1 MCLKFCAAAVVAAV
15 GLAAGQGLR
24 GIDESKL
31 VDLTHTF
38 DENAV
43 YWPTAKPFRWH
54 KDAWGRGPG
63 GQWYASASF
72 EASEHLGTH
81 IDSPIHFAE
90 GQATTDALPLRQ
102 LIGPAA
108 VIDISKACAA
118 DRDYQLARA
127 DVELWERM
135 HGRLPTGAI
144 VLARTGWSAFWPDR
158 KRYLGSDTPGD
169 VRNLHFPGI
178 SVEAAKLLVDR
189 RVDGVGID
197 TASLDHGPSTEFRT
211 HRILNRAGVYGLEN
225 VANLNRVPATGATVI
240 ALPVKIRSGTGGPV
254 RVIAILP

>member
-1 MCLKFCAAAVVAAV
+1 MTLKFWAAVMAAAMGA
-15 GLAAGQGLR
+15 AAGQGLR

-63 GQWYASASF
+63 GEWYASASF

-90 GQATTDALPLRQ
+90 GQAATDALTLPQ

-118 DRDYQLARA
+118 DKDYQLSRA
-127 DVELWERM
+127 DVARWEEAN
-135 HGRLPTGAI
+135 GKLPAGAI
-144 VLARTGWSAFWPDR
+144 VLVRTGWAAYWPDR
-158 KRYLGSDTPGD
+158 KRYLGSGTPGD

-178 SVEAAKLLVDR
+178 SAQAAKLFVDR
-189 RVDGVGID
+189 RVAGVGID
-197 TASLDHGPSTEFRT
+197 TASLDHGPSTGFRA
-211 HRILNRAGVYGLEN
+211 HRILNGAGIYGLEN
-225 VANLNRVPATGATVI
+225 VANLDRLRATGATVI
-240 ALPVKIRSGTGGPV
+240 ALPMKIRSGTGGPV